1 LRPLFA
7 FFGKPLSHSG
17 AICRTSERLC
27 VPHRSKGTK
36 EVPLS
41 PLHEVPEAELI
52 ASAVN
57 GDPESFGELY
67 RRHSRRI
74 YYLCYR
80 MVNDTDLADDLTQE
94 AFVHA
99 FRRLS
104 TFRQESRFTTWMH
117 RIAVNTV
124 LMFIRKRNSSIREC
138 PLDPSFGNEEDAPF
152 EGQTFG
158 KSDDTLSMTTDR
170 VALQRAIE
178 DLPPG
183 YRLMLI
189 LHDIHGY
196 EHQEIAEIFG
206 CTTGNTKSQLHK
218 ARLRLR
224 SAIARDQEDFA
235 KPKKKA
241 VHPAARKVA
250 SMPTRDQSAL

>member
-1 LRPLFA
+1 
-7 FFGKPLSHSG
+7 LSTLQD
-17 AICRTSERLC
+17 A
-27 VPHRSKGTK
+27 
-36 EVPLS
+36 
-41 PLHEVPEAELI
+41 PETELI
-52 ASAVN
+52 SSAMN
-57 GDPESFGELY
+57 GDSESFGELY
-67 RRHSRRI
+67 RRHSRRVF
-74 YYLCYR
+74 YLCYR
-80 MVNDTDLADDLTQE
+80 MVNDTDLAEDLTQE

-138 PLDPSFGNEEDAPF
+138 PLDPVFGSEEEAPF
-152 EGQTFG
+152 ETPLYG
-158 KSDDTLSMTTDR
+158 KADEALTMTTER
-170 VALQRAIE
+170 VALLRAIE

-224 SAIARDQEDFA
+224 AVIERPKGEVVTMTKKTSPRASEVTGKVTEIPRSLKSAA
-235 KPKKKA
+235 
-241 VHPAARKVA
+241 
-250 SMPTRDQSAL
+250 

>member
-1 LRPLFA
+1 
-7 FFGKPLSHSG
+7 LSTLQT
-17 AICRTSERLC
+17 A
-27 VPHRSKGTK
+27 
-36 EVPLS
+36 
-41 PLHEVPEAELI
+41 PEADLI
-52 ASAVN
+52 ADALQ
-57 GDPESFGELY
+57 GDSESFGELY
-67 RRHSRRI
+67 QRHSRRI
-74 YYLCYR
+74 FYLCYR
-80 MVNDTDLADDLTQE
+80 MVNDIDLAEDLTQE

-99 FRRLS
+99 FRRLR

-138 PLDPSFGNEEDAPF
+138 PLDPAFGTEEEPPF
-152 EGQTFG
+152 EGQTYG
-158 KSDDTLSMTTDR
+158 KADDVLTMTTDR

-183 YRLMLI
+183 YRLTLV

-224 SAIARDQEDFA
+224 AAIGQNRAELVDING
-235 KPKKKA
+235 KKGGQ
-241 VHPAARKVA
+241 RKVVA
-250 SMPTRDQSAL
+250 GSSKVIELPERMNRQAA

>member
-1 LRPLFA
+1 
-7 FFGKPLSHSG
+7 LSTLQD
-17 AICRTSERLC
+17 A
-27 VPHRSKGTK
+27 
-36 EVPLS
+36 
-41 PLHEVPEAELI
+41 PETELI
-52 ASAVN
+52 ASAMN
-57 GDPESFGELY
+57 GDSDCFGELY
-67 RRHSRRI
+67 RRHSRRVF
-74 YYLCYR
+74 YLCYR
-80 MVNDTDLADDLTQE
+80 MVNDTDRAEDLTQE

-138 PLDPSFGNEEDAPF
+138 PLDPGFGSEEEAPL
-152 EGQTFG
+152 EAPLYG
-158 KSDDTLSMTTDR
+158 KADDVLTMTTER
-170 VALQRAIE
+170 VALLRAIE
-178 DLPPG
+178 DLPQG

-196 EHQEIAEIFG
+196 EHQEIAKIFG

-224 SAIARDQEDFA
+224 AVINR
-235 KPKKKA
+235 PKSE
-241 VHPAARKVA
+241 VVTIRKET
-250 SMPTRDQSAL
+250 SPRTSALSGKATAMPRAFNRAA

>member
-1 LRPLFA
+1 MEGPLQ
-7 FFGKPLSHSG
+7 S
-17 AICRTSERLC
+17 
-27 VPHRSKGTK
+27 
-36 EVPLS
+36 
-41 PLHEVPEAELI
+41 LHDIAESQLI
-52 ASAVN
+52 ANALD
-57 GDPESFGELY
+57 GDSESFGELY

-74 YYLCYR
+74 FYLCYR
-80 MVNDTDLADDLTQE
+80 MVNDTELAEDLTQE
-94 AFVHA
+94 SFVHA

-138 PLDPSFGNEEDAPF
+138 PLDPAFGSEEDAPF
-152 EGQTFG
+152 EGQTYG
-158 KSDDTLSMTTDR
+158 KADDTLSMTTDR

-224 SAIARDQEDFA
+224 SVIDRERGEAASQ
-235 KPKKKA
+235 KKKA
-241 VHPAARKVA
+241 ASERSAAARGRVLQ
-250 SMPTRDQSAL
+250 MPEPSKRAA

>member
-1 LRPLFA
+1 MM
-7 FFGKPLSHSG
+7 HG
-17 AICRTSERLC
+17 A
-27 VPHRSKGTK
+27 
-36 EVPLS
+36 
-41 PLHEVPEAELI
+41 PEAELI
-52 ASAVN
+52 ANAMN
-57 GDPESFGELY
+57 GDPDSFGELY

-74 YYLCYR
+74 FYLCYR
-80 MVNDTDLADDLTQE
+80 MVNDIDLAEDLTQE

-138 PLDPSFGNEEDAPF
+138 PLDPAFGSEEEAPF
-152 EGQTFG
+152 EGQIYG
-158 KSDDTLSMTTDR
+158 RADDTLSMTTDR
-170 VALQRAIE
+170 VALLRAIE
-178 DLPPG
+178 NLPPG

-224 SAIARDQEDFA
+224 SVIDHNRAGVVSISS
-235 KPKKKA
+235 KKTSPRK
-241 VHPAARKVA
+241 PAAAAKIAQMPQRA
-250 SMPTRDQSAL
+250 SRQAA

>member
-1 LRPLFA
+1 M
-7 FFGKPLSHSG
+7 LS
-17 AICRTSERLC
+17 
-27 VPHRSKGTK
+27 
-36 EVPLS
+36 
-41 PLHEVPEAELI
+41 LHEVSEADLI
-52 ASAVN
+52 ARAIA
-57 GDPESFGELY
+57 GDSECFGELY

-74 YYLCYR
+74 YYLCHR

-124 LMFIRKRNSSIREC
+124 LMFIRKRNSSVREC
-138 PLDPSFGNEEDAPF
+138 PLEPAFGNEEEAAF

-158 KSDDTLSMTTDR
+158 KADDTLTMTTDR
-170 VALQRAIE
+170 VALQRAIQ

-224 SAIARDQEDFA
+224 SVIDRNRGEASRKKKPVAIA
-235 KPKKKA
+235 KA
-241 VHPAARKVA
+241 INSSPPVAPQRRAA
-250 SMPTRDQSAL
+250 

>member
-1 LRPLFA
+1 MSKLEDA
-7 FFGKPLSHSG
+7 
-17 AICRTSERLC
+17 SE
-27 VPHRSKGTK
+27 S
-36 EVPLS
+36 
-41 PLHEVPEAELI
+41 ELI
-52 ASAVN
+52 ANAMR
-57 GDPESFGELY
+57 GDSECFGELY
-67 RRHSRRI
+67 TRHSRRVF
-74 YYLCYR
+74 YLCYR
-80 MVNDTDLADDLTQE
+80 MVNDTDLAEDLTQE

-124 LMFIRKRNSSIREC
+124 LMFIRKRNSSIREA
-138 PLDPSFGNEEDAPF
+138 PLDPSFGSEEETPF
-152 EGQTFG
+152 EGQVYG
-158 KSDDTLSMTTDR
+158 KPDDTLSMTTDR
-170 VALQRAIE
+170 VALLRAIE
-178 DLPPG
+178 NLPPG

-224 SAIARDQEDFA
+224 AVIDR
-235 KPKKKA
+235 PKGE
-241 VHPAARKVA
+241 PAATSRKSARRAPVNPGNVIE
-250 SMPTRDQSAL
+250 MPQPAKRAA

>member
-1 LRPLFA
+1 MSYLLRACKDASDDKDTEETLPDLQPA
-7 FFGKPLSHSG
+7 
-17 AICRTSERLC
+17 
-27 VPHRSKGTK
+27 
-36 EVPLS
+36 
-41 PLHEVPEAELI
+41 HETELI
-52 ASAVN
+52 TSALN
-57 GDPESFGELY
+57 GDSDSFGELY

-74 YYLCYR
+74 FYLCYR
-80 MVNDTDLADDLTQE
+80 MVNDIDLAEDLTQE

-138 PLDPSFGNEEDAPF
+138 PLDPTFGNEEEAPF
-152 EGQTFG
+152 ESQTYG
-158 KSDDTLSMTTDR
+158 KPDDVLTMTTDR

-183 YRLMLI
+183 YRLMVV

-196 EHQEIAEIFG
+196 EHHEIAEIFG

-224 SAIARDQEDFA
+224 AAIAQDRGEATDIRSKSSRRRMPRNIVEIPTTLKQ
-235 KPKKKA
+235 
-241 VHPAARKVA
+241 HAA
-250 SMPTRDQSAL
+250 

>member
-1 LRPLFA
+1 M
-7 FFGKPLSHSG
+7 S
-17 AICRTSERLC
+17 T
-27 VPHRSKGTK
+27 
-36 EVPLS
+36 
-41 PLHEVPEAELI
+41 LHDAAEAELI
-52 ASAVN
+52 ATAMN
-57 GDPESFGELY
+57 GDSDAFGELY
-67 RRHSRRI
+67 RRHSRRVF
-74 YYLCYR
+74 YLCHR
-80 MVNDTDLADDLTQE
+80 MVNDTDLAEDLTQE

-138 PLDPSFGNEEDAPF
+138 PLDPSFGSEEEVPF
-152 EGQTFG
+152 EGQTYG
-158 KSDDTLSMTTDR
+158 KTDDNLNMTTDR
-170 VALQRAIE
+170 LSLLRAIE
-178 DLPPG
+178 GLPPG

-224 SAIARDQEDFA
+224 AVIARPETEA
-235 KPKKKA
+235 VGVRKRSRRAPIGPPKIIEMPRELKQ
-241 VHPAARKVA
+241 AA
-250 SMPTRDQSAL
+250 

>member
-1 LRPLFA
+1 MSTLQAAPD
-7 FFGKPLSHSG
+7 
-17 AICRTSERLC
+17 T
-27 VPHRSKGTK
+27 
-36 EVPLS
+36 
-41 PLHEVPEAELI
+41 ELI
-52 ASAVN
+52 ADAMN
-57 GDPESFGELY
+57 GDSDSFGELY
-67 RRHSRRI
+67 RRHSRRVF
-74 YYLCYR
+74 YLCYR
-80 MVNDTDLADDLTQE
+80 MVNDTDLAEDLTQE

-124 LMFIRKRNSSIREC
+124 LMYIRKRNSSIREC
-138 PLDPSFGNEEDAPF
+138 PLDPTFGSEEEAPF
-152 EGQTFG
+152 EGPMYG
-158 KSDDTLSMTTDR
+158 KADDTLSMTTDR
-170 VALQRAIE
+170 VALVRAIE

-183 YRLMLI
+183 YRLMLV

-224 SAIARDQEDFA
+224 AVIGGAGGEQMNSR
-235 KPKKKA
+235 KKSSHRVVVDAGK
-241 VHPAARKVA
+241 VIEMPRSLKRAA
-250 SMPTRDQSAL
+250 

>member
-1 LRPLFA
+1 MLGGYL
-7 FFGKPLSHSG
+7 LSVS
-17 AICRTSERLC
+17 A
-27 VPHRSKGTK
+27 
-36 EVPLS
+36 
-41 PLHEVPEAELI
+41 EVPEIDLI
-52 ASAVN
+52 KAAID
-57 GDPESFGELY
+57 GDTEAFGELY
-67 RRHSRRI
+67 RRHSRRVF
-74 YYLCYR
+74 YLCYR
-80 MVNDTDLADDLTQE
+80 MVNDTEVAEDLAQD

-99 FRRLS
+99 FRKLH
-104 TFRQESRFTTWMH
+104 TFRQESRFSTWMH

-138 PLDPSFGNEEDAPF
+138 PLEPSFGAEEENQF
-152 EGQTFG
+152 EGQTYG
-158 KSDDTLSMTTDR
+158 KPDDTLSMTTDR
-170 VALQRAIE
+170 VALLRAIE

-224 SAIARDQEDFA
+224 AVIDQRRVTTTARNKQ
-235 KPKKKA
+235 
-241 VHPAARKVA
+241 ARKPAILANKHIVLPSGESQA
-250 SMPTRDQSAL
+250 A

>member
-1 LRPLFA
+1 ML
-7 FFGKPLSHSG
+7 
-17 AICRTSERLC
+17 T
-27 VPHRSKGTK
+27 
-36 EVPLS
+36 
-41 PLHEVPEAELI
+41 LHDAPEAELI
-52 ASAVN
+52 ASAMN
-57 GDPESFGELY
+57 GDSDCFGELY
-67 RRHSRRI
+67 RRHSRRVF
-74 YYLCYR
+74 YLCYR
-80 MVNDTDLADDLTQE
+80 MVNDTDLAEDLTQE

-138 PLDPSFGNEEDAPF
+138 PLDPTFGSEEDAPF
-152 EGQTFG
+152 EGQVYG
-158 KSDDTLSMTTDR
+158 RADETLSMTTDR
-170 VALQRAIE
+170 VSLLRAIE
-178 DLPPG
+178 SLPPG

-224 SAIARDQEDFA
+224 AVIGRPESDVVKVRKSSRRAPLRT
-235 KPKKKA
+235 PK
-241 VHPAARKVA
+241 VIEMPQNFRRAA
-250 SMPTRDQSAL
+250 

>member
-1 LRPLFA
+1 M
-7 FFGKPLSHSG
+7 S
-17 AICRTSERLC
+17 T
-27 VPHRSKGTK
+27 
-36 EVPLS
+36 
-41 PLHEVPEAELI
+41 LHDAPESELI
-52 ASAVN
+52 ANAMN
-57 GDPESFGELY
+57 GDSECFGELY
-67 RRHSRRI
+67 TRHSRRVF
-74 YYLCYR
+74 YLCYR
-80 MVNDTDLADDLTQE
+80 MVNDTDLAEDLTQE

-124 LMFIRKRNSSIREC
+124 LMFIRKRNSSIREA
-138 PLDPSFGNEEDAPF
+138 PLDPTFGGEEEAEF
-152 EGQTFG
+152 EGALYG
-158 KSDDTLSMTTDR
+158 KADDVLSMTTDR
-170 VALQRAIE
+170 VSLLRAIE
-178 DLPPG
+178 NLPPG

-224 SAIARDQEDFA
+224 AAIER
-235 KPKKKA
+235 PTG
-241 VHPAARKVA
+241 VRTSSMRKGTQRTAITSGNVIE
-250 SMPTRDQSAL
+250 MPGSLDRTA

>member
-1 LRPLFA
+1 MSSLQDAPE
-7 FFGKPLSHSG
+7 
-17 AICRTSERLC
+17 SEL
-27 VPHRSKGTK
+27 VANAMG
-36 EVPLS
+36 
-41 PLHEVPEAELI
+41 
-52 ASAVN
+52 
-57 GDPESFGELY
+57 GDSDSFGELY

-74 YYLCYR
+74 FYLCYR
-80 MVNDTDLADDLTQE
+80 MVNDIDLAEDLTQE
-94 AFVHA
+94 AFLHA

-138 PLDPSFGNEEDAPF
+138 PLDPAFGSEEEAAF
-152 EGQTFG
+152 EGQLYG
-158 KSDDTLSMTTDR
+158 KPDEALSMTTDR
-170 VALQRAIE
+170 VSLLRAIE
-178 DLPPG
+178 NLPPG

-224 SAIARDQEDFA
+224 AVINGPKAEQMHTRKKSSQRVPVSAGNVIEMPREL
-235 KPKKKA
+235 K
-241 VHPAARKVA
+241 HAA
-250 SMPTRDQSAL
+250 

>member
-1 LRPLFA
+1 
-7 FFGKPLSHSG
+7 LS
-17 AICRTSERLC
+17 T
-27 VPHRSKGTK
+27 
-36 EVPLS
+36 
-41 PLHEVPEAELI
+41 LHDAPETELI
-52 ASAVN
+52 ARAMD
-57 GDPESFGELY
+57 GDSDSFGELY
-67 RRHSRRI
+67 KRHSRRVF
-74 YYLCYR
+74 YLCYR
-80 MVNDTDLADDLTQE
+80 MVNDTDLAEDLTQE

-117 RIAVNTV
+117 RIAVNTA

-138 PLDPSFGNEEDAPF
+138 PLDPSFGSEEETPF
-152 EGQTFG
+152 EGPTYG
-158 KSDDTLSMTTDR
+158 KADEVLNMTTDR
-170 VALQRAIE
+170 VALLRAID

-224 SAIARDQEDFA
+224 AVIGRPKGEERNMNKKERAPANREHVVEMPESLKSAA
-235 KPKKKA
+235 
-241 VHPAARKVA
+241 
-250 SMPTRDQSAL
+250 

>member
-1 LRPLFA
+1 M
-7 FFGKPLSHSG
+7 S
-17 AICRTSERLC
+17 T
-27 VPHRSKGTK
+27 
-36 EVPLS
+36 
-41 PLHEVPEAELI
+41 LHDAPESELI
-52 ASAVN
+52 ANAMN
-57 GDPESFGELY
+57 GDSECFGELY
-67 RRHSRRI
+67 TRHSRRVF
-74 YYLCYR
+74 YLCYR
-80 MVNDTDLADDLTQE
+80 MVNDTDLAEDLTQE

-124 LMFIRKRNSSIREC
+124 LMFIRKRNSSIRET
-138 PLDPSFGNEEDAPF
+138 PLDPGFGGEEEASF
-152 EGQTFG
+152 EGPLYG
-158 KSDDTLSMTTDR
+158 KADDVLSMTTDR

-224 SAIARDQEDFA
+224 AVINRPSGARAGARQQVSSRGSVNSGKVMEMRRELDR
-235 KPKKKA
+235 
-241 VHPAARKVA
+241 AA
-250 SMPTRDQSAL
+250 

>member
-1 LRPLFA
+1 M
-7 FFGKPLSHSG
+7 S
-17 AICRTSERLC
+17 T
-27 VPHRSKGTK
+27 
-36 EVPLS
+36 
-41 PLHEVPEAELI
+41 LHDAPESELI
-52 ASAVN
+52 TNAIN
-57 GDPESFGELY
+57 GDSECFGELY
-67 RRHSRRI
+67 TRHSRRVF
-74 YYLCYR
+74 YLCYR
-80 MVNDTDLADDLTQE
+80 MVNDTDLAEDLTQE

-124 LMFIRKRNSSIREC
+124 LMFIRKRNSSIRET
-138 PLDPSFGNEEDAPF
+138 PLDPAFGGEEDAPF
-152 EGQTFG
+152 EGQVYG
-158 KSDDTLSMTTDR
+158 RADDVLSMTTDR
-170 VALQRAIE
+170 VALLRAIE

-224 SAIARDQEDFA
+224 AVINRPNSAMTSGRRDSRRSPVSTGKVIEMPREL
-235 KPKKKA
+235 KR
-241 VHPAARKVA
+241 AA
-250 SMPTRDQSAL
+250 

>member
-1 LRPLFA
+1 MASVVRDGGTL
-7 FFGKPLSHSG
+7 LS
-17 AICRTSERLC
+17 
-27 VPHRSKGTK
+27 
-36 EVPLS
+36 
-41 PLHEVPEAELI
+41 LHEVPEVELI
-52 ASAVN
+52 ANAIN
-57 GDPESFGELY
+57 GDSESFGELY

-138 PLDPSFGNEEDAPF
+138 PLDPSFGSEEEAPF
-152 EGQTFG
+152 EGQGFG
-158 KSDDTLSMTTDR
+158 KADDALNMTTDR

-224 SAIARDQEDFA
+224 SAIDHGRNDAPKGKQKSLAPRMP
-235 KPKKKA
+235 KPPSNVRA
-241 VHPAARKVA
+241 LPSERRVA
-250 SMPTRDQSAL
+250 

>member
-1 LRPLFA
+1 MDRD
-7 FFGKPLSHSG
+7 
-17 AICRTSERLC
+17 IE
-27 VPHRSKGTK
+27 

-41 PLHEVPEAELI
+41 LHDAPETELI
-52 ASAVN
+52 ANAMN
-57 GDPESFGELY
+57 GDSESFGELY
-67 RRHSRRI
+67 TRHSRRVF
-74 YYLCYR
+74 YLCYR
-80 MVNDTDLADDLTQE
+80 MVNDTDLAEDLTQE

-124 LMFIRKRNSSIREC
+124 LMFIRKRNSSIRES
-138 PLDPSFGNEEDAPF
+138 PLDPAFGSEEEAPF
-152 EGQTFG
+152 EGQVYG
-158 KSDDTLSMTTDR
+158 KTDDSLNMTTDR
-170 VALQRAIE
+170 VALLRAIE
-178 DLPPG
+178 NLPPG

-224 SAIARDQEDFA
+224 AVIDRPKGELASVRKRSRPAPVTSAKIIEMPQEL
-235 KPKKKA
+235 KR
-241 VHPAARKVA
+241 AA
-250 SMPTRDQSAL
+250 

>member
-1 LRPLFA
+1 M
-7 FFGKPLSHSG
+7 
-17 AICRTSERLC
+17 
-27 VPHRSKGTK
+27 
-36 EVPLS
+36 
-41 PLHEVPEAELI
+41 LHLKDVPEAELI
-52 ASAVN
+52 ANAMS
-57 GDPESFGELY
+57 GDAESFGELY

-74 YYLCYR
+74 FYLCYR

-124 LMFIRKRNSSIREC
+124 LMFIRKRNSSVREC
-138 PLDPSFGNEEDAPF
+138 PLEPSFGNEEEPTF
-152 EGQTFG
+152 EGQAFG
-158 KSDDTLSMTTDR
+158 KSDDILKMTTDR

-224 SAIARDQEDFA
+224 SMMDRERAESVKSTKKSVQAAGA
-235 KPKKKA
+235 KVIRMRP
-241 VHPAARKVA
+241 PSQTAA
-250 SMPTRDQSAL
+250 

>member
-1 LRPLFA
+1 MPTLQTA
-7 FFGKPLSHSG
+7 
-17 AICRTSERLC
+17 
-27 VPHRSKGTK
+27 
-36 EVPLS
+36 
-41 PLHEVPEAELI
+41 PEPELI
-52 ASAVN
+52 TNALN
-57 GDPESFGELY
+57 GDSDSFGELY

-74 YYLCYR
+74 FYLCYR
-80 MVNDTDLADDLTQE
+80 MVNDIDLAEDLTQE

-138 PLDPSFGNEEDAPF
+138 PLDPAYGNEEDATF
-152 EGQTFG
+152 EGLTYG
-158 KSDDTLSMTTDR
+158 KPDDVLSMTTDR

-178 DLPPG
+178 GLPPG
-183 YRLMLI
+183 YRLMLV

-224 SAIARDQEDFA
+224 AVIDQSRGEVTSASR
-235 KPKKKA
+235 KSSKGP
-241 VHPAARKVA
+241 ARKSARVIE
-250 SMPTRDQSAL
+250 MPTAVQQRAA

>member
-1 LRPLFA
+1 MPA
-7 FFGKPLSHSG
+7 
-17 AICRTSERLC
+17 
-27 VPHRSKGTK
+27 
-36 EVPLS
+36 
-41 PLHEVPEAELI
+41 LHDVPEMELI
-52 ASAVN
+52 SNAMN
-57 GDPESFGELY
+57 GDSESFGELY

-74 YYLCYR
+74 FYLCYR
-80 MVNDTDLADDLTQE
+80 MVNDTDLAEDLTQE

-138 PLDPSFGNEEDAPF
+138 PLDPTFGNEEEAPF
-152 EGQTFG
+152 EGQVYG
-158 KSDDTLSMTTDR
+158 RPDDTLSMTTDR

-224 SAIARDQEDFA
+224 SVIDRRRGEASS
-235 KPKKKA
+235 KKKA
-241 VHPAARKVA
+241 QQSGRRQVTEIPARDERHVA
-250 SMPTRDQSAL
+250 

>member
-1 LRPLFA
+1 MSTLQDA
-7 FFGKPLSHSG
+7 
-17 AICRTSERLC
+17 
-27 VPHRSKGTK
+27 
-36 EVPLS
+36 
-41 PLHEVPEAELI
+41 PETELI
-52 ASAVN
+52 ANAMS
-57 GDPESFGELY
+57 GDSDSFGELY
-67 RRHSRRI
+67 RRHSRRVF
-74 YYLCYR
+74 YLCYR
-80 MVNDTDLADDLTQE
+80 MVNDTDLAEDLTQE
-94 AFVHA
+94 TFVHA

-138 PLDPSFGNEEDAPF
+138 PLEPVFGNEEETPL
-152 EGQTFG
+152 EGQNYGRTDE
-158 KSDDTLSMTTDR
+158 SLAMTTDR
-170 VALQRAIE
+170 VVLLRAIE

-224 SAIARDQEDFA
+224 SVIER
-235 KPKKKA
+235 PKGEALSLSKKSSR
-241 VHPAARKVA
+241 PAAVKNGKLIE
-250 SMPTRDQSAL
+250 MQQSFERAA

>member
-1 LRPLFA
+1 MHDA
-7 FFGKPLSHSG
+7 
-17 AICRTSERLC
+17 
-27 VPHRSKGTK
+27 
-36 EVPLS
+36 
-41 PLHEVPEAELI
+41 PEAELI
-52 ASAVN
+52 ANAMN
-57 GDPESFGELY
+57 GDSACFGELY

-74 YYLCYR
+74 FYLCYR
-80 MVNDTDLADDLTQE
+80 MVNDIDVAEDLTQE

-138 PLDPSFGNEEDAPF
+138 PMDPAFGSEEEAPF
-152 EGQTFG
+152 EGQVYG
-158 KSDDTLSMTTDR
+158 KADDTLSMTTDR

-178 DLPPG
+178 GLPPG

-224 SAIARDQEDFA
+224 AVIDQNRAEVVSINSR
-235 KPKKKA
+235 KPAPRKA
-241 VHPAARKVA
+241 VRKPAKVVEIARKVQRQA
-250 SMPTRDQSAL
+250 A

>member
-1 LRPLFA
+1 L
-7 FFGKPLSHSG
+7 
-17 AICRTSERLC
+17 
-27 VPHRSKGTK
+27 
-36 EVPLS
+36 
-41 PLHEVPEAELI
+41 PLHEAPEAELI
-52 ASAVN
+52 ANAMS
-57 GDPESFGELY
+57 GDPDCFGELY
-67 RRHSRRI
+67 TRHSRRVF
-74 YYLCYR
+74 YLCYR
-80 MVNDTDLADDLTQE
+80 MVNDTDLAEDLTQE

-124 LMFIRKRNSSIREC
+124 LMFIRKRNSSIRES
-138 PLDPSFGNEEDAPF
+138 PLDPAFGNEEESPF
-152 EGQTFG
+152 EGQIYG
-158 KSDDTLSMTTDR
+158 KTDETLNKTTDR
-170 VALQRAIE
+170 VALLRAIE
-178 DLPPG
+178 GLPPG

-224 SAIARDQEDFA
+224 AVIDR
-235 KPKKKA
+235 PKA
-241 VHPAARKVA
+241 EAATLRKRSQRLKVNP
-250 SMPTRDQSAL
+250 SQVIEMPREMKQAA

>member
-1 LRPLFA
+1 MLQDA
-7 FFGKPLSHSG
+7 
-17 AICRTSERLC
+17 
-27 VPHRSKGTK
+27 
-36 EVPLS
+36 
-41 PLHEVPEAELI
+41 PESELI
-52 ASAVN
+52 ANAMN
-57 GDPESFGELY
+57 GNSESFGELY
-67 RRHSRRI
+67 RRHSRRVF
-74 YYLCYR
+74 YLCYR
-80 MVNDTDLADDLTQE
+80 MVNDTDLAEDLTQE

-138 PLDPSFGNEEDAPF
+138 PLDPAFGSEEEAPF
-152 EGQTFG
+152 EGPLYG
-158 KSDDTLSMTTDR
+158 KADDTLSMTTDR
-170 VALQRAIE
+170 VALLRAIE

-183 YRLMLI
+183 YRLMLV

-196 EHQEIAEIFG
+196 EHQAIAEIFG

-224 SAIARDQEDFA
+224 AVIGGSKGEPMNSR
-235 KPKKKA
+235 KKSS
-241 VHPAARKVA
+241 HCAAANPGKVIE
-250 SMPTRDQSAL
+250 MPRELKRAA

>member
-1 LRPLFA
+1 M
-7 FFGKPLSHSG
+7 
-17 AICRTSERLC
+17 
-27 VPHRSKGTK
+27 

-41 PLHEVPEAELI
+41 TLQDAPETELI
-52 ASAVN
+52 ASAMN
-57 GDPESFGELY
+57 GDSNSFGELY
-67 RRHSRRI
+67 RRHSRRVF
-74 YYLCYR
+74 YLCYR
-80 MVNDTDLADDLTQE
+80 MVNDTDLAEDLTQE

-138 PLDPSFGNEEDAPF
+138 PLDPSFGSEEEAPF
-152 EGQTFG
+152 EGQVYG
-158 KSDDTLSMTTDR
+158 RADDTLSMTTDR
-170 VALQRAIE
+170 VALLRAIE

-224 SAIARDQEDFA
+224 AVIDR
-235 KPKKKA
+235 PKGEVA
-241 VHPAARKVA
+241 SARKKTSRTAADRAGKVIEISRELKNVA
-250 SMPTRDQSAL
+250 

>member
-1 LRPLFA
+1 MSTLQDA
-7 FFGKPLSHSG
+7 
-17 AICRTSERLC
+17 
-27 VPHRSKGTK
+27 
-36 EVPLS
+36 
-41 PLHEVPEAELI
+41 PETELI
-52 ASAVN
+52 ANAMS
-57 GDPESFGELY
+57 GDSDSFGELY
-67 RRHSRRI
+67 RRHSRRVF
-74 YYLCYR
+74 YLCYR
-80 MVNDTDLADDLTQE
+80 MVNDTDLAEDLTQE

-138 PLDPSFGNEEDAPF
+138 PLEPVFSNEEEAPL
-152 EGQTFG
+152 EGQNYGRADESLT
-158 KSDDTLSMTTDR
+158 MTTDR
-170 VALQRAIE
+170 VALLRAIE

-183 YRLMLI
+183 YRIMLI

-224 SAIARDQEDFA
+224 AVIDC
-235 KPKKKA
+235 PKGEVTEMRNKNSR
-241 VHPAARKVA
+241 PA
-250 SMPTRDQSAL
+250 SMPACKVIEIPRSFERAA

>member
-1 LRPLFA
+1 LPTLQTA
-7 FFGKPLSHSG
+7 
-17 AICRTSERLC
+17 
-27 VPHRSKGTK
+27 
-36 EVPLS
+36 
-41 PLHEVPEAELI
+41 PEPELI
-52 ASAVN
+52 TNALN
-57 GDPESFGELY
+57 GDSDSFGELY

-74 YYLCYR
+74 FYLCYR
-80 MVNDTDLADDLTQE
+80 MVNDIDLAEDLTQE

-138 PLDPSFGNEEDAPF
+138 PLDPAYGNEEDATF
-152 EGQTFG
+152 EGLTYG
-158 KSDDTLSMTTDR
+158 KPDDVLSMTTDR

-178 DLPPG
+178 GLPPG
-183 YRLMLI
+183 YRLMLV

-224 SAIARDQEDFA
+224 AVIGQDRAEVTSASR
-235 KPKKKA
+235 KSSKGP
-241 VHPAARKVA
+241 ARKSARVIE
-250 SMPTRDQSAL
+250 MPTAVQQRAA

>member
-1 LRPLFA
+1 MPSLKDA
-7 FFGKPLSHSG
+7 
-17 AICRTSERLC
+17 
-27 VPHRSKGTK
+27 
-36 EVPLS
+36 
-41 PLHEVPEAELI
+41 PETELI
-52 ASAVN
+52 ANAMN
-57 GDPESFGELY
+57 GDSESFGELY
-67 RRHSRRI
+67 TRHSRRVF
-74 YYLCYR
+74 YLCYR
-80 MVNDTDLADDLTQE
+80 MVNDTDLAEDLTQE

-124 LMFIRKRNSSIREC
+124 LMFIRKRNSSIRET
-138 PLDPSFGNEEDAPF
+138 PLDPAFGAEEEAPF
-152 EGQTFG
+152 EGQVYG
-158 KSDDTLSMTTDR
+158 RPDETLSMTTDR
-170 VALQRAIE
+170 VALLRAIE
-178 DLPPG
+178 NLPPG

-224 SAIARDQEDFA
+224 AVIDR
-235 KPKKKA
+235 PKGDSTGSSRKRSRRVPVTAGKIIEMPRSLG
-241 VHPAARKVA
+241 HAA
-250 SMPTRDQSAL
+250 

>member
-1 LRPLFA
+1 MLQDAP
-7 FFGKPLSHSG
+7 
-17 AICRTSERLC
+17 
-27 VPHRSKGTK
+27 
-36 EVPLS
+36 EV
-41 PLHEVPEAELI
+41 ELI
-52 ASAVN
+52 ANAMK
-57 GDPESFGELY
+57 GDSESFGELY
-67 RRHSRRI
+67 RRHSRRVF
-74 YYLCYR
+74 YLCYR
-80 MVNDTDLADDLTQE
+80 MVNDTDLAEDLTQE

-138 PLDPSFGNEEDAPF
+138 PLDPSFGNEEEAPF
-152 EGQTFG
+152 EGQIYG
-158 KSDDTLSMTTDR
+158 KADDTLSMTTDR

-224 SAIARDQEDFA
+224 AVIDRHRKEVVSKKSPQRRTSNCN
-235 KPKKKA
+235 KPVEMPKA
-241 VHPAARKVA
+241 LSQRAA
-250 SMPTRDQSAL
+250 